1 MKSDTSQ
8 TPVLSTK
15 VPGKPR
21 WAGRSPK
28 RTQDD
33 SGDDFVA
40 TSFEDSLFPSSQPTK
55 RRKIK
60 SYGGQRSTNN
70 RSFEEKTQTVK
81 RPDERGLPAF
91 KLPEEPEGLAELLE
105 EGQPKTLKKSFQMPE
120 EMNLP
125 SPKVQRNMRSS
136 HETRS
141 EGLSAGFKVPG
152 LRDPGT
158 FDVASFKMPDSH
170 DMVEDL
176 KRVKAHVED
185 MFRAPLDVQG
195 NISSSSMSTNTE
207 PIFDHDAHRSSSTS
221 PLSSAASDASVLLSQ
236 DHSDHTALES
246 NYKDVARCP
255 VCHAKVD
262 KDFLED
268 FDNGR
273 RLMFKKQQAFC
284 QAHRKRTAAI
294 NWKSRRY
301 PTIEW
306 KSFDQRLSTYFA
318 RLERLLRT
326 EEPSFYK
333 NMLEESVRGGER
345 YFRGEFFNKNHDI
358 LSAGYYGSRGSRQM
372 CVSVVHS
379 FQPYDC

>member
-21 WAGRSPK
+21 WAERSPK

-33 SGDDFVA
+33 SKDDFVA

-70 RSFEEKTQTVK
+70 RSFEEKTQAVK
-81 RPDERGLPAF
+81 SRDGKGHPVF
-91 KLPEEPEGLAELLE
+91 KLPGEPEGLAELLE
-105 EGQPKTLKKSFQMPE
+105 EGQPVKPKKSFQMPE

-125 SPKVQRNMRSS
+125 SPTVQRNTRSS

-152 LRDPGT
+152 LRDQGT
-158 FDVASFKMPDSH
+158 FDVASFKMPESH

-195 NISSSSMSTNTE
+195 NISSSSTSTNAETT
-207 PIFDHDAHRSSSTS
+207 FDHDAHRSSSTS

-236 DHSDHTALES
+236 DRGDHAALES
-246 NYKDVARCP
+246 NYRDLARCP

-273 RLMFKKQQAFC
+273 RLMFKRQQAFC
-284 QAHRKRTAAI
+284 QAHRRRSAGI
-294 NWKSRRY
+294 VWKHMGY
-301 PTIEW
+301 PTIDW
-306 KSFDQRLSTYFA
+306 KRFDERLRTYFA
-318 RLERLLRT
+318 RLERVLRT
-326 EEPSFYK
+326 EEP
-333 NMLEESVRGGER
+333 
-345 YFRGEFFNKNHDI
+345 YFIKT
-358 LSAGYYGSRGSRQM
+358 
-372 CVSVVHS
+372 C
-379 FQPYDC
+379 